1 MHPDSKLFGLGGQRS
16 NLPLMDSQGHP
27 VLGGSQSG
35 VGISHHNT
43 LPMMHPSM
51 KSPLTPPGGPL
62 ELTVSSHQRTTMGAD
77 ARKFSL
83 GKFLWDEG
91 QREYLKILG
100 VTSIPAFMELTFNF
114 TARFYGIS
122 QFN

>member
-1 MHPDSKLFGLGGQRS
+1 MSFKKCTTYSDIIDIFQMHPDSKLFGLGGQRS

-83 GKFLWDEG
+83 GKFLWG
-91 QREYLKILG
+91 G
-100 VTSIPAFMELTFNF
+100 VQENTV
-114 TARFYGIS
+114 RFLV
-122 QFN
+122 